1 MYELLKRLKGTSCLL
16 YVLSLQDE
24 DSIFR
29 WQAEAL
35 DLLNHTLADCIKE
48 LENIEELHNLP

>member
-35 DLLNHTLADCIKE
+35 DLLNHTLV
-48 LENIEELHNLP
+48 